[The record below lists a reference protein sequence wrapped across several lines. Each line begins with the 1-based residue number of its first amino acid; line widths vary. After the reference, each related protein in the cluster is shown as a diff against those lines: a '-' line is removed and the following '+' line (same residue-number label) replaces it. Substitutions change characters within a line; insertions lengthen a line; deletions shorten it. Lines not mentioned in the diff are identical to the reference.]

1 MKRFQSS
8 SSSQPFPT
16 DPVERAHW
24 RRSGRYLPQLDS
36 TRAAHQP
43 PIPGTIRLAS
53 LDWHTYWQLGPRFL
67 LRPSSLFTASVVML
81 VLGLAPELQALQEGT
96 AHGGETGSP
105 VLTAEATPPA
115 VDAPQAV
122 DVEAETSLS
131 QQFRLAPIP
140 QWSVFEDMLNE
151 LGRTGQFLQG
161 NTVEPV
167 AQVTSPETVEGST
180 VVAGDDRRGENLER
194 AELFSAAMTSAN
206 LFEGNFVGANLFAGT
221 FTSANAFASGLQA
234 ANLYAAKFD
243 EANLYESDL
252 REANLFKTD
261 LREANLYRA
270 DLTGAN
276 LFGADLAGANLFGA
290 NLEGAN
296 VVKANVDEAL
306 LCNTTMP
313 DGSISDRDCA
323 G

>member
-1 MKRFQSS
+1 MQGFQSS
-8 SSSQPFPT
+8 LSSQPFPT
-16 DPVERAHW
+16 DPTERAHW
-24 RRSGRYLPQLDS
+24 RRSGRYVPPLEAMAVAFTPQPAKTLPG
-36 TRAAHQP
+36 P
-43 PIPGTIRLAS
+43 PR
-53 LDWHTYWQLGPRFL
+53 DWLSYWQQGQRLVLSPG
-67 LRPSSLFTASVVML
+67 SLFSVSVVLLM
-81 VLGLAPELQALQEGT
+81 LGLAPELQALQAGS
-96 AHGGETGSP
+96 APAGEAGSP
-105 VLTAEATPPA
+105 VVTAEAEPPA
-115 VDAPQAV
+115 ADVPQTVDIESEP
-122 DVEAETSLS
+122 SLS
-131 QQFRLAPIP
+131 QQFRSAPVP
-140 QWSVFEDMLNE
+140 QWSAFEDMLNE
-151 LGRTGQFLQG
+151 LGRTGQFLEG

-194 AELFSAAMTSAN
+194 AELFSASMINAN
-206 LFEGNFVGANLFAGT
+206 LFEGSFAGANLFAGT

-243 EANLYESDL
+243 QANLYESDL

-261 LREANLYRA
+261 LRDANLYRA

>member
-1 MKRFQSS
+1 MKGFQSS
-8 SSSQPFPT
+8 PSSQPFPI
-16 DPVERAHW
+16 DPTERAHW
-24 RRSGRYLPQLDS
+24 RRSGRYV
-36 TRAAHQP
+36 P
-43 PIPGTIRLAS
+43 PIGVMAATPTLQPAKIRPGARGHWRS
-53 LDWHTYWQLGPRFL
+53 YWQQGQRLVLSPG
-67 LRPSSLFTASVVML
+67 SLFSASVVLL
-81 VLGLAPELQALQEGT
+81 VLGLAPELQALQAG
-96 AHGGETGSP
+96 AARGGEAGVP
-105 VLTAEATPPA
+105 VLTAEAEPPA
-115 VDAPQAV
+115 ADAPQTV
-122 DVEAETSLS
+122 DVESETSLS
-131 QQFRLAPIP
+131 QQFRPVPIP
-140 QWSVFEDMLNE
+140 QWSVFENMLNE
-151 LGRTGQFLQG
+151 LGRTGQFLQED
-161 NTVEPV
+161 TVEPV

-180 VVAGDDRRGENLER
+180 IVAGDDRRGENLER
-194 AELFSAAMTSAN
+194 AELFSATMTSAN
-206 LFEGNFVGANLFAGT
+206 LFEGSFVGANLFAGT
-221 FTSANAFASGLQA
+221 FTSANAFASGLQS

-261 LREANLYRA
+261 LRDANLYRA